1 MSTGK
6 GMGTGGGGCESGW
19 RGEKGEEG
27 VCGYLLCSESGSCGG
42 VKGEGGMMGGS
53 LVGVSGLAVGL
64 PVIYLIGLMQFFFS
78 TGHFARVC
86 CSRRGCWAG
95 LALTKRGEGRGGEGG
110 DGDG

>member
-64 PVIYLIGLMQFFFS
+64 PVIYLIGLMQFFS
-78 TGHFARVC
+78 VRDTLLEYVAVGGA
-86 CSRRGCWAG
+86 AG
-95 LALTKRGEGRGGEGG
+95 LGWR
-110 DGDG
+110 